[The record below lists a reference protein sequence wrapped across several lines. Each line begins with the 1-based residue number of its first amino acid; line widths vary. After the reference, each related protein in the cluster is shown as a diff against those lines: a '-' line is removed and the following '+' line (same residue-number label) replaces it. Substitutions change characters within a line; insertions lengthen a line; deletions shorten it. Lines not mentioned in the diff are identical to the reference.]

1 MSKTAE
7 NPEQQNIPV
16 DEATKFFLGAR
27 SALKIGDMGA
37 AERLLRRALD
47 LSPKNYLYMLALARL
62 LVQMDKNQAEA
73 EKLLL
78 DSSEVDANA
87 VEPRLILSAVYEKQG
102 QKQITVA
109 ILKSVINL
117 DPTNFVARRKLTQ
130 LNSEFP
136 LEIEKHPFRDE
147 VLAQCSLVAEDL
159 IPLVTQ
165 VPLIENEITSEVK
178 QKPETFSVVDSVPIK
193 VDTTPL
199 VDQELL
205 DEEDSDFGRITA
217 EILAAD
223 MPESLMQEPE
233 IDDPQILPTEGSVF
247 DSPDPVIT
255 TNNDVWS
262 SSKEETVVE
271 VLRLEPDKLIIII
284 RRFFYAVKD
293 QLGRENA
300 FLLLT
305 RSKQQIEAIYPEL
318 DYFELQEDYKIIEFV
333 SNEDTVGK
341 RTLEAIATW
350 VYLYMILLK
359 ETSILREEAREKA
372 LEQALIVREEVIE
385 EKIFQ
390 QYFSNIQI

>member
-78 DSSEVDANA
+78 DSSEVDVNA
-87 VEPRLILSAVYEKQG
+87 VEPRLILSAVYEKKG
-102 QKQITVA
+102 QKKITLA

-159 IPLVTQ
+159 IALTVETPAV
-165 VPLIENEITSEVK
+165 ENEVVSEVN
-178 QKPETFSVVDSVPIK
+178 QETERFSVVDSVPIK
-193 VDTTPL
+193 IDTTPL
-199 VDQELL
+199 VDQDLL
-205 DEEDSDFGRITA
+205 DDEDSDFGRITA

-233 IDDPQILPTEGSVF
+233 IDTPQAQTTEGSVF
-247 DSPDPVIT
+247 DSFDSTT

-305 RSKQQIEAIYPEL
+305 RSKQQIEALYPEL

-341 RTLEAIATW
+341 RTLEAVATW
-350 VYLYMILLK
+350 MYLYMILLK

-372 LEQALIVREEVIE
+372 LEQALIVREEIRE

>member
-7 NPEQQNIPV
+7 NSEQQNIPV

-78 DSSEVDANA
+78 DSSEVDVNA

-102 QKQITVA
+102 QKKITLA

-159 IPLVTQ
+159 IPLATQ
-165 VPLIENEITSEVK
+165 APLIENEIISEVK
-178 QKPETFSVVDSVPIK
+178 QESETFSAVDSVPIK

-199 VDQELL
+199 VDQDLL

-233 IDDPQILPTEGSVF
+233 IDAPQAQTTEGSVF
-247 DSPDPVIT
+247 DSFDSTT

-305 RSKQQIEAIYPEL
+305 RSKQQIEALYPEL

-333 SNEDTVGK
+333 SNEDSVGK
-341 RTLEAIATW
+341 RTLEAVATW
-350 VYLYMILLK
+350 MYLYMILLK

-372 LEQALIVREEVIE
+372 LEQALIVREEIRE

>member
-78 DSSEVDANA
+78 DSSEVDVNA
-87 VEPRLILSAVYEKQG
+87 VEPRLILSAVYEKKG
-102 QKQITVA
+102 QKKITLA

-159 IPLVTQ
+159 IALTTEIPV
-165 VPLIENEITSEVK
+165 VENEIASEIK
-178 QKPETFSVVDSVPIK
+178 QEPANFSAVDSVPIK
-193 VDTTPL
+193 IDSTPL
-199 VDQELL
+199 VDQDLL
-205 DEEDSDFGRITA
+205 DDEDSDFGRITA

-233 IDDPQILPTEGSVF
+233 IDAPQTVSTEGSVF
-247 DSPDPVIT
+247 DFLNPVTT
-255 TNNDVWS
+255 TNNDVWT

-305 RSKQQIEAIYPEL
+305 RSKQQIEALYPEL

-341 RTLEAIATW
+341 RTLEAVATW
-350 VYLYMILLK
+350 MYLYMILLK

>member
-78 DSSEVDANA
+78 DSSEVDVNA

-159 IPLVTQ
+159 IALTIEPSPL
-165 VPLIENEITSEVK
+165 ENKVVSEVS
-178 QKPETFSVVDSVPIK
+178 QEEESFSVVDSVPIK
-193 VDTTPL
+193 IDTTPF
-199 VDQELL
+199 VDQDLL

-217 EILAAD
+217 EVLAAD

-350 VYLYMILLK
+350 MYLYMILLK

-385 EKIFQ
+385 EKFFQ

>member
-78 DSSEVDANA
+78 DSSEVDVNA

-159 IPLVTQ
+159 IALTIEPSPL
-165 VPLIENEITSEVK
+165 ENKVVSEVS
-178 QKPETFSVVDSVPIK
+178 QEEESFSVVDSVPIK
-193 VDTTPL
+193 IDTTPF
-199 VDQELL
+199 VDQDLL

-350 VYLYMILLK
+350 MYLYMILLK

-385 EKIFQ
+385 EKFFQ

>member
-47 LSPKNYLYMLALARL
+47 LSPRNYLYMLALARL

-78 DSSEVDANA
+78 DSSEVDVSA

-159 IPLVTQ
+159 IPLATQ
-165 VPLIENEITSEVK
+165 TPLIENEIISEVK
-178 QKPETFSVVDSVPIK
+178 QEPETFSAVDSVPIK

-199 VDQELL
+199 VDEELL
-205 DEEDSDFGRITA
+205 DDEDSDFGRITA

-233 IDDPQILPTEGSVF
+233 IDMPQTLPTEGSVF
-247 DSPDPVIT
+247 DSPEPAIT
-255 TNNDVWS
+255 TNNDVWT

-350 VYLYMILLK
+350 MYLYMILLK

-385 EKIFQ
+385 EKFFQ

>member
-78 DSSEVDANA
+78 DSSEVDVNA

-159 IPLVTQ
+159 IALTIEPSPL
-165 VPLIENEITSEVK
+165 ENKVVSEVS
-178 QKPETFSVVDSVPIK
+178 QEEESFSVVDSVPIK
-193 VDTTPL
+193 IDTTPF
-199 VDQELL
+199 VDQDLL

-247 DSPDPVIT
+247 DSPDPAIT

-350 VYLYMILLK
+350 MYLYMILLK

-385 EKIFQ
+385 EKFFQ